1 MKFTN
6 TLRLEFEHVFPEEN
20 QNEVIE
26 YLKLISKETL
36 LNIIG
41 FANIYPQPNFD
52 NFASNL
58 DIRTDIINRV
68 IYYCRKNNIKGK
80 PQLVSRES
88 SLKLAEIIF
97 SNKEVLIVENNNP
110 NKIDSDEINLFK
122 SFLAINKEVNGKQK
136 LTSSENKESRESLAE
151 MMIAMTFSAS
161 DLGIFEDSTFEFG
174 KLVYCAIDRFEILIE
189 FLNSDPEYQYL
200 TESICLYF
208 KVETIDELRKHVKY
222 LFSQLLLLKTQNSFK
237 FILKNDD
244 DEESKLFLNTLIS
257 NKIDIDDDF
266 TVLKN
271 YPLYKIDDETYSIFD
286 HFFVVDKFHKSVRF
300 ILKESFNKK
309 NGLSDKDRTFFSFF
323 NTKFSEEFLM
333 KNILDNI
340 FNRPHF
346 VKKYQN
352 INKPHEPD
360 YYIRD
365 GKTVFI
371 FENKDVLIRKDIK
384 SSGDIDII
392 LNVFKD
398 KFFESNGRPIGIGQ
412 LVNSISQI
420 VENIFDYDNY
430 VNTKKNFAIYPV
442 LLVND
447 RILEIPGVNYILNKW
462 YLESIKEK
470 LKEKYNSNFIKDLT
484 IIDIDTMIYGTNYFR
499 NNNNN
504 FRDFIDNHLKEMI
517 TVRKPSGATMEEV
530 EESINRNLMKQF
542 SPICFRLSKDKFD
555 TDLFIEKFKEIITD
569 YPK

>member
-6 TLRLEFEHVFPEEN
+6 TLRLEFEHVFPEES

-41 FANIYPQPNFD
+41 FANTYPQPNFD

-97 SNKEVLIVENNNP
+97 SNKEVLIVGNNNP

-122 SFLAINKEVNGKQK
+122 SFLVINKEVNGKQK
-136 LTSSENKESRESLAE
+136 LTSSENKESRESLAQ

-189 FLNSDPEYQYL
+189 FFNSDPEYQYL
-200 TESICLYF
+200 TDSICSYF
-208 KVETIDELRKHVKY
+208 KVESIDELRKHVKY
-222 LFSQLLLLKTQNSFK
+222 LFSQLLILKTKNSYK
-237 FILKNDD
+237 FYVKNDD
-244 DEESKLFLNTLIS
+244 DESKLFLNTLIS

-266 TVLKN
+266 TILKN
-271 YPLYKIDDETYSIFD
+271 YPLYKIDSEIYSIID
-286 HFFVVDKFHKSVRF
+286 HFFVVDKFYKSVRF

-309 NGLSDKDRTFFSFF
+309 NNLSDKDRTFFSFF
-323 NTKFSEEFLM
+323 NTKFSEDFLM
-333 KNILDNI
+333 KKVLDKI
-340 FNRPHF
+340 FNRPHY

-365 GKTVFI
+365 GKAVFI

-384 SSGDIDII
+384 SSGDIDEI

-398 KFFESNGRPIGIGQ
+398 KFLETKGKPIGIGQ
-412 LVNSISQI
+412 LVNSVFQI
-420 VENIFDYDNY
+420 VENNFDYDNY
-430 VNTKKNFAIYPV
+430 VNTRKNFTIYPI

-447 RILEIPGVNYILNKW
+447 RILEIPGINYILNKW
-462 YLESIKEK
+462 FLKSIKEK
-470 LKEKYNSNFIKDLT
+470 LKEKYNSKFIKDLT
-484 IIDIDTMIYGTNYFR
+484 IIDIDTLIFGTNYFR
-499 NNNNN
+499 KKNNN
-504 FRDFIDNHLKEMI
+504 FRHFIENHLKEII
-517 TVRKPSGATMEEV
+517 TVRRPGGETLEEV
-530 EESINRNLMKQF
+530 EESNNKNLMKQF
-542 SPICFRLSKDKFD
+542 SPISFRLSKDKFD
-555 TDLFIEKFKEIITD
+555 TNLFIEKFKEIITD